1 MTWVLWW
8 LFGQSVLPQPNHSCG
23 SGQSRRCFPAPPVES
38 RISSLDTEPF
48 PESQSGPMA
57 LCSQLRGALPLPF
70 VASEKEALPKWEV
83 LGGGRVDL
91 KQLLTLCVFGQI
103 IIANFV

>member
-1 MTWVLWW
+1 MAQGRAVGAFL
-8 LFGQSVLPQPNHSCG
+8 LPRWN
-23 SGQSRRCFPAPPVES
+23 
-38 RISSLDTEPF
+38 
-48 PESQSGPMA
+48 PESPAWTQSPSQSPSLAPWLCA
-57 LCSQLRGALPLPF
+57 LSSGGLCHLPLPF